1 MRIIAATN
9 RDLSAEVGAGRFR
22 EDLYY
27 RLNVVNIEMPPLRA
41 RPSDLLPLA
50 NHFLERFARENGKR
64 IEGFAEDALERI
76 TGYRWPGNVRE
87 LENVIERAVVL
98 CDGPT
103 LTAKH
108 LPAGVGAVPRGA
120 IRIPGS
126 TLGEIER
133 HAILTTLEACA
144 GKTGTAA
151 QMLDISVRKI
161 QYKLHEYG
169 VTLQRSVGVA
179 KNGDKD

>member
-1 MRIIAATN
+1 V
-9 RDLSAEVGAGRFR
+9 AEGKFR

-27 RLNVVNIEMPPLRA
+27 RLNVVNIDMPPLRA

-50 NHFLERFARENGKR
+50 AHFLERFAKENGKR
-64 IEGFAEDALERI
+64 IEGFADDAVERI
-76 TGYRWPGNVRE
+76 TAYRWPGNVRE

-98 CDGPT
+98 CDGPK

-108 LPAGVGAVPRGA
+108 LPAGVGATARGG

-126 TLGEIER
+126 TLAELER
-133 HAILTTLEACA
+133 HLILATLEAC
-144 GKTGTAA
+144 GGRTSQAA
-151 QMLDISVRKI
+151 QMLDMSVRKI

-169 VTLQRSVGVA
+169 ITMQRTTTA
-179 KNGDKD
+179 KPPPASK